1 MLLTQISKSLQFKI
15 KNNYKFRMEKNN
27 YNTTSDVLPKEEEVR
42 KLFCSFALED
52 PECLTEEEFYKMI
65 ENYFE
70 SNQVE
75 NYKQLTQSFR
85 NENYFFSR
93 LTGNNIHMSF
103 EDFKEVMNELCL
115 VIKGGLDDEDVKLDL
130 NLREEDL
137 MDGL

>member
-1 MLLTQISKSLQFKI
+1 MD
-15 KNNYKFRMEKNN
+15 KNN
-27 YNTTSDVLPKEEEVR
+27 YNTTSAVIPKEEEVR

-52 PECLTEEEFYKMI
+52 PECLSEDEFYKLI

-70 SNQVE
+70 SNQLE
-75 NYKQLTQSFR
+75 NYKQLTRSFR

-115 VIKGGLDDEDVKLDL
+115 VIKGGLDDEDVQLDL